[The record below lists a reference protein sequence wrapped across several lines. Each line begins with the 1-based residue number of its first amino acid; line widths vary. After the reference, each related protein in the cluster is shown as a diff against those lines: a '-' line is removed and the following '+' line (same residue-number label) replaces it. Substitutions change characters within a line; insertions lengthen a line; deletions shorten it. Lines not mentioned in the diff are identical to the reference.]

1 VFLGSL
7 GVVLRTLPVGLLFG
21 QLQAWIATLGVWGP
35 LVFAA
40 FYVLATVLLLP
51 ASLLTLAAGAM
62 FGLGIGFLTVSLA
75 STTGAACAFLIAR
88 YAARRK
94 VERWA
99 RARPKFRAIDLAI
112 DEAGWKIVA
121 LLRLSPAIPFNLQNY
136 LYGLTSLRLGPYVLT
151 SWIAMLPGTFLY
163 VYLGHLAGIA
173 AMKAGDTGRE
183 RTVWEWMFLG
193 LGVVATIVVT
203 VYLTRLARA
212 KLHEITPATTP
223 PSVPSGERPVDASTA
238 SGDARQTRDRG
249 GPSQR
254 LIAATLLM
262 LAVAV
267 TTKLQSEAIRQWLQP
282 AVPQQAAEE
291 SREGTRLP
299 ERQAG
304 D

>member
-1 VFLGSL
+1 MPFRPPQAPRLIRGACWLVFLGSL

-136 LYGLTSLRLGPYVLT
+136 LYGLTGIKFWPCVLT
-151 SWIAMLPGTFLY
+151 SWVAMLPGTFMY
-163 VYLGHLAGIA
+163 VYLGYLGRAGAEA
-173 AMKAGDTGRE
+173 AAGDKGGTSAGMWTLRIVGFLA
-183 RTVWEWMFLG
+183 TV
-193 LGVVATIVVT
+193 AVT
-203 VYLTRLARA
+203 VYVTRLARA
-212 KLHEITPATTP
+212 EINKQ
-223 PSVPSGERPVDASTA
+223 TA
-238 SGDARQTRDRG
+238 ID
-249 GPSQR
+249 
-254 LIAATLLM
+254 
-262 LAVAV
+262 
-267 TTKLQSEAIRQWLQP
+267 E
-282 AVPQQAAEE
+282 AAEKDE
-291 SREGTRLP
+291 
-299 ERQAG
+299 
-304 D
+304 